1 MDHIISSFVI
11 AKQEQP
17 CGVLCKKPDCAPL
30 WLPQSQKATCIGF
43 DSSELEYSRL
53 V

>member
-1 MDHIISSFVI
+1 MLWTTSFVI

-30 WLPQSQKATCIGF
+30 WLPQSQKAGF
-43 DSSELEYSRL
+43 DCSELEYSRL
-53 V
+53 VYT